1 MSIKPLNERLDE
13 LDSAEKDVSE
23 LPVKISA
30 TEDTFPSAEEQP
42 QFEPVQ
48 VAGLGDLKKL
58 GNIFKQSKKSERP
71 LIKPGKEQETVGPY
85 QVMPEATPEKVEKI
99 LEDAPTM
106 PVTGKP
112 SPTSAEV
119 AAGVPETAFNLDLI
133 KDDDGVKQFIEATA
147 RAYGADKIEKISYK
161 EIATKVSAEGYDEAF
176 LARILNPLEA
186 TKANPSDAYKM
197 LLALTDAGKR
207 AYDLGVKVTEATKAG
222 TLNAD
227 LASEFQQAVALEGS
241 LLKAARG
248 RQADIA
254 RTLGIFSEAR
264 QSTAERGKVLEAIMN
279 EAGGIKSVHDFANKY
294 IALDSRAARAEMA
307 SSGYASDW
315 KGVAGRVTD
324 IVMTT
329 WINGILSSP
338 ITHAKNIA
346 GNTFFGAYQIPERL
360 VASGIGKVRNV
371 LFPSGET
378 GIKLNEIQAHAISFV
393 TSPREAFEIGL
404 RAFKNNTPTD
414 PFTKIESTRYNRDPF
429 SVNAETD
436 FGKSMEKALQLYGSF
451 VTLPGR
457 ALMAEDEVF
466 KAFGFRNHINILSI
480 REGNK
485 LFEELVKK
493 GIDPDTAAKQAESL
507 TMSLQANPTNELM
520 QAATAESR
528 VLTFTKELEGFLG
541 ETAKFTQSPLIK
553 MFVPFI
559 RTPTNIMLETL
570 SRTPVGVLS
579 PKLRSDIAAGGIQ
592 SDIAMAKI
600 GLGSL
605 VMYSVAAGPLEG
617 KLTGYGPMRKGDKQ
631 VLEGNGWQQFSFVLR
646 RDQVSDE
653 RIKEYEKLTKVS
665 VSKDKVYVSYAGLE
679 PLASLLA
686 IAASAGEYSMQEA
699 SEADLSKIFMGGV
712 LGLYNYM
719 SEQPM
724 LKGISEMMSVLKS
737 SVQDEEPFVYNLL
750 AQMSKQATSV
760 LIGGSPFGVHS
771 SFVANIERF
780 INPEQSLVMEAR
792 SPLDDNPLNG
802 IKKGAM
808 EALGQAMS
816 RNPLTSDMLPPR
828 IDPLT
833 GITKRT
839 GEGNWNETFN
849 PFKTSEGKDSPAHMI
864 YAQFRLPMYI
874 PENKI
879 NGVELN
885 DEQYTRLIEL
895 ATKGNKIEKNLL
907 MLANDSNFIAFA
919 KTTNNPNA
927 GFAKAQ
933 GIVQRVAESAYAE
946 ARKILIMEDSSLRMD
961 IGDVKKLE
969 QSEGKFR

>member
-13 LDSAEKDVSE
+13 LDSAEKDVAE
-23 LPVKISA
+23 LPMKISA
-30 TEDTFPSAEEQP
+30 TEDSFPSADEPP

-48 VAGLGDLKKL
+48 VAGLKDLKNL
-58 GNIFKQSKKSERP
+58 GNIFKPSKKSERP

-99 LEDAPTM
+99 LEEAPSM

-147 RAYGADKIEKISYK
+147 RAYGADKIEKVSYK

-207 AYDLGVKVTEATKAG
+207 AYDLGVKVKAAAGNG

-264 QSTAERGKVLEAIMN
+264 QSTAERGSALNAIMN
-279 EAGGIKSVHDFANKY
+279 ETGGIKSVHDFATKY
-294 IALDSRAARAEMA
+294 IALDSRSSRAEMSA
-307 SSGYASDW
+307 SGYASDW
-315 KGVAGRVTD
+315 KGMLGRVTD

-360 VASGIGKVRNV
+360 VASGIGKVRNL
-371 LFPSGET
+371 LFPGGET
-378 GIKLNEIQAHAISFV
+378 GIQLNEIQAHAISFV
-393 TSPREAFEIGL
+393 TSPREAFEIGY
-404 RAFKNNTPTD
+404 RAFVNNTPTD
-414 PFTKIESTRYNRDPF
+414 PFTKIESARYNRDPF
-429 SVNAETD
+429 AISAETE
-436 FGKSMEKALQLYGSF
+436 FGKTMEKALQIYGSF
-451 VTLPGR
+451 VTIPGR

-466 KAFGFRNHINILSI
+466 KAFGFRNHINILST

-485 LFEELVKK
+485 LFEQLIKK
-493 GIDPDTAAKQAESL
+493 GVDPDTAAKQAESL
-507 TMSLQANPTNELM
+507 TMSLQANPTDELM

-541 ETAKFTQSPLIK
+541 DTARLTQSPLIK
-553 MFVPFI
+553 IFVPFI

-570 SRTPVGVLS
+570 SRTPAGVLS
-579 PKLRSDIAAGGIQ
+579 PKFISDIKAGGIQ
-592 SDIAMAKI
+592 SDTAMAKV

-617 KLTGYGPMRKGDKQ
+617 KLTGYGPMRTGDKQ
-631 VLEGNGWQQFSFVLR
+631 VLEGNGWQQFSYVLR

-665 VSKDKVYVSYAGLE
+665 VSKDKVYISYAGLE
-679 PLASLLA
+679 PLASMIA
-686 IAASAGEYSMQEA
+686 IAASIGEYSMQNP
-699 SEADLSKIFMGGV
+699 SEDDMVKIFTGGTM
-712 LGLYNYM
+712 GLYNYM

-724 LKGISEMMSVLKS
+724 LKGISEFMKMMKS
-737 SVQDEEPFVYNLL
+737 SAQEEEKALFNIISN
-750 AQMSKQATSV
+750 MSRQATSV
-760 LIGGSPFGVHS
+760 LIGGSPFGIHS
-771 SFVANIERF
+771 SFVANVERF
-780 INPEQSLVMEAR
+780 INPEKSLVMVPS
-792 SPLDDNPLNG
+792 SPLEENPFNG
-802 IKKGAM
+802 IKKGALL
-808 EALGQAMS
+808 ALGDAMA
-816 RNPLTSDMLPPR
+816 RNPLTSDLLPPQ
-828 IDPLT
+828 IDSLT
-833 GITKRT
+833 GITKKT

-874 PENKI
+874 PAKQI
-879 NGVELN
+879 NGVPLN

-895 ATKGNKIEKNLL
+895 ATKGNKIEKGLV
-907 MLANDSNFIAFA
+907 MLANDPNFIAYA
-919 KTTNNPNA
+919 RETNNPNA

>member
-13 LDSAEKDVSE
+13 LDSAEKDVAE
-23 LPVKISA
+23 LPLKISA

-85 QVMPEATPEKVEKI
+85 QVMPEATTKKTEEI
-99 LEDAPTM
+99 LQEAPAM

-112 SPTSAEV
+112 SPTPAEV

-147 RAYGADKIEKISYK
+147 RSYGADKIEKVSYK
-161 EIATKVSAEGYDEAF
+161 EIATKVAAEGYDEAF

-279 EAGGIKSVHDFANKY
+279 ESGGIKSVHDFATKY

-307 SSGYASDW
+307 SSGYASDL

-338 ITHAKNIA
+338 ISHAKNIA

-371 LFPSGET
+371 LFPGGET

-393 TSPREAFEIGL
+393 TSPREAFEVGL
-404 RAFKNNTPTD
+404 RAYKNNTPTD

-429 SVNAETD
+429 SIDAETD
-436 FGKSMEKALQLYGSF
+436 FGKSMAKALQIYGSF
-451 VTLPGR
+451 VTIPGR
-457 ALMAEDEVF
+457 ALMAEDEIF
-466 KAFGFRNHINILSI
+466 KAWGFRNHINLLSI

-485 LFEELVKK
+485 MFEELIKK
-493 GIDPDTAAKQAESL
+493 GIDSDSAAKQAEAL
-507 TMSLQANPTNELM
+507 TLSLQANPTEELM
-520 QAATAESR
+520 RAATSEAR
-528 VLTFTKELEGFLG
+528 TLTFTKELEGFLG
-541 ETAKFTQSPLIK
+541 DAAKLTQSPLIK
-553 MFVPFI
+553 MFVPFV
-559 RTPTNIMLETL
+559 RTPTNIMLETV

-579 PKLRSDIAAGGIQ
+579 PKFISDIKAGGIQ

-631 VLEGNGWQQFSFVLR
+631 VLEGTGWQQFSYVLR

-653 RIKEYEKLTKVS
+653 RLKEWEKLTKVS
-665 VSKDKVYVSYAGLE
+665 VGKDKVYISYAGLE

-737 SVQDEEPFVYNLL
+737 SAQDEEPFLYNVF
-750 AQMSKQATSV
+750 AQMSKQMTSV
-760 LIGGSPFGVHS
+760 LIGGSPLGVHS

-792 SPLDDNPLNG
+792 SPLDDNPFNG

-808 EALGQAMS
+808 EAIGQAMS
-816 RNPLTSDMLPPR
+816 RNPLTSDRLPPK

-833 GITKRT
+833 GITKKT

-874 PENKI
+874 PEKKI

-895 ATKGNKIEKNLL
+895 ATKGNRIEKNLL
-907 MLANDSNFIAFA
+907 MLANDPNFIAFA
-919 KTTNNPNA
+919 KTTNDENK

-933 GIVQRVAESAYAE
+933 AIVKRVAESAYAE